1 MKIYETK
8 KTYVKGLTKKGN
20 EKWIIKEEETT
31 ELTKEMYLNTVNPK
45 TKKFFQNLGGYERHI
60 KSYTV
65 LGYVV
70 THVNSISP
78 DRNIKITR
86 DFTIR

>member
-8 KTYVKGLTKKGN
+8 KTYMKGLTKKGN
-20 EKWIIKEEETT
+20 EKWVLKEEETT
-31 ELTKEMYLNTVNPK
+31 EITKEEYLNSISIK
-45 TKKFFQNLGGYERHI
+45 TKKFFQNTGGYERHI

-70 THVNSISP
+70 THINSISP
-78 DRNIKITR
+78 NRKIKVTR

>member
-20 EKWIIKEEETT
+20 EKWVLKEEETT
-31 ELTKEMYLNTVNPK
+31 ELTKEEYLNTVSPK
-45 TKKFFQNLGGYERHI
+45 TKKFFQNTGYERQT

-70 THVNSISP
+70 THINTISP
-78 DRNIKITR
+78 NKKIKITR